1 MIPADGPGYGELV
14 AEVADVKC
22 RLMDADRDAA
32 LLALDNRNLRAL
44 NAEMLAV
51 AQLTIGYL
59 NGVCTCNETSG
70 CTAAMLRAKLSAAV
84 AKAEG
89 QL

>member
-51 AQLTIGYL
+51 AKRWRALDG
-59 NGVCTCNETSG
+59 GAWHVDRH
-70 CTAAMLRAKLSAAV
+70 AAEKAELLRDTEAAI